1 MSSDKSFHLF
11 SSIARSIV
19 AVYRENREFK
29 WGLEGINKI
38 RGLTKRGEGG
48 GGEEAVCMPEVGLTA
63 SLGLE
68 KGAGACSLST
78 RTLTTLFC
86 LAKVKRFYYQ
96 GLIIS
101 PAFSG
106 AVSVESPVGAG
117 RLWE

>member
-1 MSSDKSFHLF
+1 M
-11 SSIARSIV
+11 
-19 AVYRENREFK
+19 EFK
-29 WGLEGINKI
+29 WGLESINKI
-38 RGLTKRGEGG
+38 RGLTMRGEGG

-78 RTLTTLFC
+78 RNAYNSVLLG
-86 LAKVKRFYYQ
+86 KIKRFYYQ

-106 AVSVESPVGAG
+106 ALSVESPAGAG